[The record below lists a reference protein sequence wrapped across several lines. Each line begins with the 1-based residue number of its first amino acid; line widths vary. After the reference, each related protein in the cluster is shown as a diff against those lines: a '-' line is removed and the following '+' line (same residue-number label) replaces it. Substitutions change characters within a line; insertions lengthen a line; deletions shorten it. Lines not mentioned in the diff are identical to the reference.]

1 MIVKGYSNND
11 LVFEAEFDIESPISN
26 ILIEKGFK
34 EEPSGYYDN
43 SLEGLNKRI
52 NTKTTNDDIKVF
64 NNNLDK
70 LNISSEIVDL
80 FLSLE
85 TGKDVSIDIDTFNE
99 FSEAETSFLKNLYDN
114 IMDEYESEAEETDT
128 LILSF

>member
-11 LVFEAEFDIESPISN
+11 LLFEAEFDIESPISN
-26 ILIEKGFK
+26 ILIEKGLK

-52 NTKTTNDDIKVF
+52 NTKTTNNDIEVF
-64 NNNLDK
+64 NQNIAK
-70 LNISSEIVDL
+70 LNISSDIANL

-85 TGKDVSIDIDTFNE
+85 SGKEVSIDVDTFNE
-99 FSEAETSFLKNLYDN
+99 FEEAETSFLKNLYDN
-114 IMDEYESEAEETDT
+114 IMDEYENEAEEADT
-128 LILSF
+128 LTLSF